1 MARRRK
7 KTEAP
12 SGGNWLDTYADMVT
26 LLLTFF
32 VLLYASSSI
41 DEQKWQQILQAFE
54 SWGGYTNKIVT
65 DEPINSDSSEDD
77 YIPPDVEEPLKDGEL
92 PSTFDQLYEYLQNY
106 VDKNKLNDSVTV
118 DKGASHVYLRFQN
131 RIFFNGDSAVLLD
144 NGKEILD
151 GLSEGIN
158 SVEHLI
164 LSVRVNGHTAEY
176 ALSPVDGWQLSAS
189 RANNVRAYL
198 SDMGVLSPE
207 RYSVGAFGKY
217 RPIDTNDTEEHR
229 QSNRRVEI
237 IVLRNDVD
245 FSDPDIYKE
254 LFELEYGVEMFD
266 PEEVPADKDTDKD
279 SNKDSDEITSE

>member
-1 MARRRK
+1 MARRKRR
-7 KTEAP
+7 KTEAS

-65 DEPINSDSSEDD
+65 EEPIDDSSNDD
-77 YIPPDVEEPLKDGEL
+77 YIPPDVEDEPLEDGEL
-92 PSTFDQLYEYLQNY
+92 PQTFDQLYEYLQNY
-106 VDKNKLNDSVTV
+106 VDRNKLSDSVTV

-144 NGKEILD
+144 NGKNILD
-151 GLSEGIN
+151 GLSDGIN

-189 RANNVRAYL
+189 RANNVREYL
-198 SDMGVLSPE
+198 TEIGVLSPE

-217 RPIDTNDTEEHR
+217 RPIDSNDTEEHR

-245 FSDPDIYKE
+245 FSDPQIYKE

-266 PEEVPADKDTDKD
+266 PEKIDFDKDKD
-279 SNKDSDEITSE
+279 SSE

>member
-1 MARRRK
+1 
-7 KTEAP
+7 
-12 SGGNWLDTYADMVT
+12 MVT
-26 LLLTFF
+26 
-32 VLLYASSSI
+32 
-41 DEQKWQQILQAFE
+41 E
-54 SWGGYTNKIVT
+54 
-65 DEPINSDSSEDD
+65 DEPLE
-77 YIPPDVEEPLKDGEL
+77 DGEL
-92 PSTFDQLYEYLQNY
+92 PQTFDQLYEYLQNY
-106 VDKNKLNDSVTV
+106 VDRNKLSDSVTV

-144 NGKEILD
+144 NGKNILD
-151 GLSEGIN
+151 GLSDGIN

-189 RANNVRAYL
+189 RANNVREYL
-198 SDMGVLSPE
+198 TEIGVLSPE

-217 RPIDTNDTEEHR
+217 RPIDSNDTEEHR

-245 FSDPDIYKE
+245 FSDPQIYKE

-266 PEEVPADKDTDKD
+266 PEKIDFDKDKD
-279 SNKDSDEITSE
+279 SSE